1 MAEQVKIKAY
11 RPSRPTEFR
20 YFTKEAF
27 DYIKGDSQ
35 KPSWVAADD
44 QPVAVQEKKAQ
55 AAAPVEDRK
64 VELQAKY
71 KEIVGDNVAPEFESW
86 NSARLHIEIVKAQ
99 TKQKAEEEAKTTESF
114 DEAAESQDFQTEVN
128 EVVTEAV
135 TDKPKTKKAKKP
147 ANAG

>member
-44 QPVAVQEKKAQ
+44 QPVVAPEKKAQ

-64 VELQAKY
+64 VELQAKFIEVSGY
-71 KEIVGDNVAPEFESW
+71 EADPSW
-86 NSARLHIEIVKAQ
+86 NQARLHIEITKAQ
-99 TKQKAEEEAKTTESF
+99 TKKKAEEEAKESEPEIVETENVV
-114 DEAAESQDFQTEVN
+114 E
-128 EVVTEAV
+128 VTEAV
-135 TDKPKTKKAKKP
+135 ADKPKSKKAKK
-147 ANAG
+147 ATA